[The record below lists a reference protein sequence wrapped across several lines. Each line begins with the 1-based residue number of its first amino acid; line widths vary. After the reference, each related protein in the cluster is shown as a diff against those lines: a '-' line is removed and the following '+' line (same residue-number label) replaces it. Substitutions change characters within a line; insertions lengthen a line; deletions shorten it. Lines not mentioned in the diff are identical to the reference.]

1 MNIGPNVKKL
11 IIHKMSLL
19 MVPPKSDFKHA
30 VNQLIKPGNIGK
42 MWKEAEEWVKEALQL
57 VKDAPDST
65 YNDDEEIAG
74 IILEKIEEKQK
85 EKT

>member
-19 MVPPKSDFKHA
+19 MIPPDGGFEDGLNA
-30 VNQLIKPGNIGK
+30 LIKPGNISK
-42 MWKEAEEWVKEALQL
+42 VWKEAEEWVKEALQL
-57 VKDAPDST
+57 VKDAPNST
-65 YNDDEEIAG
+65 YSDDEEIAG
-74 IILEKIEEKQK
+74 IILKGIEKEQK